1 MQQKV
6 RLYFILARQ
15 GEDEVIEEEFEHMLY
30 NQVYHSSEN
39 TDSTDAVEVTSST
52 AKDKDK
58 MNYSSD
64 RYFHSGSTGRNP
76 YSFVRRGFPNA
87 NNYPNQLVDLQESGF
102 SLPHMLVSPINNIVV
117 LSNPNPATQVFVN
130 NTRGNR
136 PKRWKRSRRK
146 KDKRYGMLNTSI
158 PIVPKDLEK
167 EAATKVTEKNNVET
181 VDVYD
186 SDDSDVCYIE
196 VKHPLVVVSSDDEG
210 GNEGKPKVESS
221 ACDVKTEPT
230 LHSPD
235 SADNDVIFVPTAPI
249 EIETVTIDED
259 CTKLAEDIVPVHQ
272 TPEHIPEPSRK
283 EVLETPESTMS
294 NDFLEATAE
303 FSQNRFNFGLHGAD
317 FNTKEL
323 NKPPSKPPVERS
335 ETESSASDVSTPLKT
350 AVFNEVPFESPTK
363 NIFNENDLE
372 QFADFIVPKR
382 AQNSSTPN
390 IKTVPTESRKRSASF
405 SSDSSSEC
413 DYDDLRVKRK
423 LQRLPSLS
431 VFEEGTVDLT
441 ENPTETA
448 TASAADVKSDAE
460 ESKVSVVSKKDVV
473 ATSST
478 TDQPI
483 SVAISSDDEQSDTK
497 TRDSD
502 ESNCPVINMDNYIT
516 IDEVFDESPTM
527 ENKEDDSPDAILID
541 SSSDSDE
548 SCFNV
553 EDLENVG
560 DDLQISNCEKF
571 AAVKHEPRDE
581 TVQKTTYSFDT
592 VWTEDKEK
600 FYTESW
606 GHENF
611 TVTQAQKT
619 MSGMPLD
626 FG

>member
-1 MQQKV
+1 M
-6 RLYFILARQ
+6 
-15 GEDEVIEEEFEHMLY
+15 IEEEFEHMLY

-39 TDSTDAVEVTSST
+39 TDSTDAAEIIAST
-52 AKDKDK
+52 TKDKDK

-64 RYFHSGSTGRNP
+64 RYFRNESTGRNP
-76 YSFVRRGFPNA
+76 YSFVRRGFQNA
-87 NNYPNQLVDLQESGF
+87 NNYPNRLVNLQDNGF
-102 SLPHMLVSPINNIVV
+102 SVQHMVVSPINNIVV
-117 LSNPNPATQVFVN
+117 VSNPNPATQVFVN

-146 KDKRYGMLNTSI
+146 KDKRSGMLNTSI
-158 PIVPKDLEK
+158 IPIVPTDLEK
-167 EAATKVTEKNNVET
+167 VATPKVTEKNNVET

-196 VKHPLVVVSSDDEG
+196 VKHPLVVVSSDDED
-210 GNEGKPKVESS
+210 GKEKLKVESS
-221 ACDVKTEPT
+221 VCDVKTEP
-230 LHSPD
+230 LLDCND
-235 SADNDVIFVPTAPI
+235 SADPADNDVIFVPTKPK

-259 CTKLAEDIVPVHQ
+259 CTKLTEDIVPVHP
-272 TPEHIPEPSRK
+272 TPEHIPEPPRK
-283 EVLETPESTMS
+283 EIILETPESTMS

-303 FSQNRFNFGLHGAD
+303 FSQSRFNFGLHGAD

-323 NKPPSKPPVERS
+323 NKPPSKPPAERS

-350 AVFNEVPFESPTK
+350 AVFNEVPFESPAK
-363 NIFNENDLE
+363 NIFNENNLE

-382 AQNSSTPN
+382 AQNSSTPKT
-390 IKTVPTESRKRSASF
+390 KTVPSESRKRSASF

-413 DYDDLRVKRK
+413 DYDELRVKRK
-423 LQRLPSLS
+423 SQRLPSLS
-431 VFEEGTVDLT
+431 VFEESSVDLT
-441 ENPTETA
+441 ENPTET
-448 TASAADVKSDAE
+448 AADVKSDAE
-460 ESKVSVVSKKDVV
+460 ESKVNVVSKKDVV
-473 ATSST
+473 ATSSI
-478 TDQPI
+478 TDEPI
-483 SVAISSDDEQSDTK
+483 SVAISSDDEHSDAK
-497 TRDSD
+497 THDSETSD
-502 ESNCPVINMDNYIT
+502 CPVINMDNYIT
-516 IDEVFDESPTM
+516 IDETFDESPTL
-527 ENKEDDSPDAILID
+527 ENKEDESQEAILID

-560 DDLQISNCEKF
+560 DDLQISNCERF
-571 AAVKHEPRDE
+571 AVVNHEPRDE

-619 MSGMPLD
+619 MSGMSLD
-626 FG
+626 LGWAHLYRSFSFYSTKRHF